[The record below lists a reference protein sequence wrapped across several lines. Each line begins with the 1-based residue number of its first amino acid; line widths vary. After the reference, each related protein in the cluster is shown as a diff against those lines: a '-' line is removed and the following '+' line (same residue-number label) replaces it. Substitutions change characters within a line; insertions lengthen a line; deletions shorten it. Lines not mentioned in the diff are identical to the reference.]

1 MECPIGAD
9 QVADMS
15 SSSGRAGSAGVQPAG
30 FRRES
35 LRCVWTGAP
44 ETGVSCLSHIP
55 EAVVTA
61 AWRREL
67 ERGGVRS
74 DRCFRLAWR
83 NGVWLAYGLK
93 DGGVVGGVRCPS
105 HSADREAPTLVA
117 DPRAQ
122 ELALCA

>member
-1 MECPIGAD
+1 MECPKGAD

-15 SSSGRAGSAGVQPAG
+15 SSSGRTGSAGARQG
-30 FRRES
+30 RFQRES

-44 ETGVSCLSHIP
+44 ESGVSCLSQIP
-55 EAVVTA
+55 EAVVA
-61 AWRREL
+61 EAWRREL

-74 DRCFRLAWR
+74 DRCFRIAWR

-93 DGGVVGGVRCPS
+93 DGDVVGGVRCPS
-105 HSADREAPTLVA
+105 HSADRDAPALVA
-117 DPRAQ
+117 YPRAE

>member
-15 SSSGRAGSAGVQPAG
+15 SSSGRTGSAGAPMDCLD
-30 FRRES
+30 RES

-44 ETGVSCLSHIP
+44 EMCVSCLSQIP
-55 EAVVTA
+55 EAVVA
-61 AWRREL
+61 EAWRREL
-67 ERGGVRS
+67 ERGGMPS
-74 DRCFRLAWR
+74 DRCFRIAWR

-105 HSADREAPTLVA
+105 HSADRDAPTLVA
-117 DPRAQ
+117 DPRAE